1 MSKSE
6 VLEKMMNSE
15 NGGLIAA
22 IAGIV
27 AVFGI
32 DRITK
37 YHYSEYT
44 GPITPSFRTSGNPYS
59 GVSETIIPGTGNRL
73 ETA

>member
-1 MSKSE
+1 MNR
-6 VLEKMMNSE
+6 LEDLMKMFENE

-22 IAGIV
+22 IVGIV

-37 YHYSEYT
+37 YRYT
-44 GPITPSFRTSGNPYS
+44 ADVKKDSFTLTPPSAAPAADEE
-59 GVSETIIPGTGNRL
+59 ETT
-73 ETA
+73 EAE

>member
-1 MSKSE
+1 MSKPE
-6 VLEKMMNSE
+6 VFEKMMNSD

-22 IAGIV
+22 IGGIV

-37 YHYSEYT
+37 YHYRADVKKDA
-44 GPITPSFRTSGNPYS
+44 ITLTPAGEPEKPKTQ
-59 GVSETIIPGTGNRL
+59 EL
-73 ETA
+73 EKEQ

>member
-1 MSKSE
+1 MSKLE
-6 VLEKMMNSE
+6 VFEKMMNSD

-22 IAGIV
+22 IGGIV

-37 YHYSEYT
+37 YHYRADVKKDA
-44 GPITPSFRTSGNPYS
+44 ITLTPAGEPDKPKTQEP
-59 GVSETIIPGTGNRL
+59 EK
-73 ETA
+73 EQ

>member
-6 VLEKMMNSE
+6 VFEKMMNSD

-22 IAGIV
+22 IGGIV

-37 YHYSEYT
+37 YHYRADVKKDA
-44 GPITPSFRTSGNPYS
+44 ITLTPAGEPEKPKTQEP
-59 GVSETIIPGTGNRL
+59 EK
-73 ETA
+73 EQ

>member
-1 MSKSE
+1 M
-6 VLEKMMNSE
+6 KMFENE

-22 IAGIV
+22 IVGIV

-37 YHYSEYT
+37 YHYTADVNKDS
-44 GPITPSFRTSGNPYS
+44 ITLSPSS
-59 GVSETIIPGTGNRL
+59 
-73 ETA
+73 TAPAADEKEATKTN

>member
-1 MSKSE
+1 MTMFE
-6 VLEKMMNSE
+6 NE

-22 IAGIV
+22 IVGIV

-37 YHYSEYT
+37 YHYTADVNKDS
-44 GPITPSFRTSGNPYS
+44 ITLSPSS
-59 GVSETIIPGTGNRL
+59 
-73 ETA
+73 TAPTADEEEAAEAN